1 MALRLKSVPI
11 PSLLAG
17 TGLCLHALRRQQ
29 GRSRASLGIRS
40 SLNLPVCTGP
50 PLSHGSMTF
59 LASSITIE
67 QRERKGEFLLDIHEY
82 LERIDY
88 RGPLEPT
95 LQTLQ
100 ALHEAHMLAIP
111 FENLSIHYA
120 QPILLDEEALFHK
133 IVHQQRGGFC
143 YELNGL
149 FAWLLRQLG
158 FQVTLLSAGVCSQS
172 GDFGPEF
179 DHLTLLIHQL
189 GGSDWLADV
198 GFGDSFRRPLRFEAA
213 LEQKEANGQTYRL
226 QRIYSENQQQE
237 DWILQQL
244 SDEGWES
251 QYRFSLQS
259 HVLSDFTAMC
269 HYQQTSPESHFTQKR
284 ICSLATPTGRISL
297 SDLLLITATPQG
309 RTEQLLANEEEYSA
323 ALAKY
328 FHIYSI

>member
-1 MALRLKSVPI
+1 MEIDAYLK
-11 PSLLAG
+11 
-17 TGLCLHALRRQQ
+17 
-29 GRSRASLGIRS
+29 
-40 SLNLPVCTGP
+40 
-50 PLSHGSMTF
+50 
-59 LASSITIE
+59 
-67 QRERKGEFLLDIHEY
+67 
-82 LERIDY
+82 RIDY

-100 ALHEAHMLAIP
+100 TLHEAHMLTVP
-111 FENLSIHYA
+111 FENLSIHA
-120 QPILLDEEALFHK
+120 SQPVLLDEEALFEK
-133 IVHQQRGGFC
+133 IVLRQRGGFC

-158 FQVTLLSAGVCSQS
+158 FQVTLLSAGVCGQS

-189 GGSDWLADV
+189 DGSDWLADV
-198 GFGDSFRRPLRFEAA
+198 GFGDSFRLPLRFVAA

-226 QRIYSENQQQE
+226 QKTRDTNMQRDY
-237 DWILQQL
+237 WILQHFG
-244 SDEGWES
+244 DEGWEA

-297 SDLLLITATPQG
+297 SDELLIITTPQG
-309 RTEQLLANEEEYSA
+309 RTEQLLTSQEEYAA
-323 ALAKY
+323 ALASY
-328 FHIYSI
+328 FHIHAI